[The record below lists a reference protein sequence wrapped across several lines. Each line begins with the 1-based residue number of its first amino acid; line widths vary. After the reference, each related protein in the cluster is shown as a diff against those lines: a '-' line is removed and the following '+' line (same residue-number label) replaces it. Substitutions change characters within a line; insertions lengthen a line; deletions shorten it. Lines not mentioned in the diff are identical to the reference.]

1 MNFQAVEMKSKAK
14 KTAVDSNRRK
24 DFDLFFER
32 ADKKMPVYA
41 DGKKTGETKIV
52 SYGQFKMSLKAF
64 DQLGLATKG
73 LKQYDDLDSPA
84 TALGVVSESEAS
96 IFKPSK
102 KGKEEKEK
110 SRTFKG
116 EALQNR
122 LVSTGVLPESGDC
135 KIYLTLTEVA
145 TELAGVESMYVIDV
159 ENTSGN

>member
-64 DQLGLATKG
+64 DQLGLGTKG
-73 LKQYDDLDSPA
+73 LKQFNDTESTA

-122 LVSTGVLPESGDC
+122 LVSTGTLPESGDC